1 MNMSQEIQHNYQRP
15 TDRELLEQTTNEKL
29 AAISEVPGFD
39 VEFDPEE
46 AELAGAFQETA
57 LSEEDALDALDA
69 IYDADSE

>member
-1 MNMSQEIQHNYQRP
+1 MNQEIQHNYQRP
-15 TDRELLEQTTNEKL
+15 TDRELLEGTTNEKL

-57 LSEEDALDALDA
+57 LSEEDALDA
-69 IYDADSE
+69 IYDADNE

>member
-57 LSEEDALDALDA
+57 LSEEDALDA
-69 IYDADSE
+69 IYDADNE

>member
-1 MNMSQEIQHNYQRP
+1 MNMAQEIQHNYQRP

-46 AELAGAFQETA
+46 AELAGAFRETA
-57 LSEEDALDALDA
+57 LSEEDALDA

>member
-1 MNMSQEIQHNYQRP
+1 MNMNQEIQHNYQRP

-57 LSEEDALDALDA
+57 LSEEDALDA

>member
-57 LSEEDALDALDA
+57 LSEEDALDA
-69 IYDADSE
+69 IYDVDSE

>member
-1 MNMSQEIQHNYQRP
+1 MNMNQEIQHNYQRP

-57 LSEEDALDALDA
+57 LSEEDALDA
-69 IYDADSE
+69 IYDADNE

>member
-1 MNMSQEIQHNYQRP
+1 MNMTQEIQHNYQRP

-29 AAISEVPGFD
+29 AAISDVPGFD

-46 AELAGAFQETA
+46 AELAGAFRETA
-57 LSEEDALDALDA
+57 LSEEDALDA

>member
-29 AAISEVPGFD
+29 AAFSEVPGFD

-57 LSEEDALDALDA
+57 LSEEDALDA

>member
-1 MNMSQEIQHNYQRP
+1 MNQEIQHNYQRP

-57 LSEEDALDALDA
+57 LSEEDALAA
-69 IYDADSE
+69 IYDAANE